1 MRAMDN
7 HAHPVARL
15 FDAKAPSWEN
25 KYTAQG
31 SLRFRIHVF
40 SALLAGHVRPGSSV
54 LDFGGGTGAIAG
66 ALSLEGFRM
75 TVCDLSAQMIAAGK
89 QLHSGQSI
97 DWRLLPQDWKRLPFA
112 DSSFAAI
119 IASSVFEYL
128 DGVENTLAECR
139 RVLEP
144 GGKLFFSV
152 PNPAH
157 PSRKFERW
165 LRPLAVLLLKIP
177 GVAALPK
184 IGNYLR
190 YLEVSR
196 ARFSRAQWQQKAALA
211 GFQPVPVH
219 LEPAHLAAN
228 QALMYLAFE
237 STVKL

>member
-1 MRAMDN
+1 MPENA
-7 HAHPVARL
+7 AQQAGLL
-15 FDAKAPSWEN
+15 FDAKAQSWES
-25 KYTAQG
+25 KYRPNGPLA
-31 SLRFRIHVF
+31 FRVKVF
-40 SALLAGHVRPGSSV
+40 AALLQGRVEPGAAV
-54 LDFGGGTGAIAG
+54 LDFGGGTGAIAS
-66 ALSLEGFRM
+66 ALSRRGLRM
-75 TVCDLSAQMIAAGK
+75 TVCDVSEQMIETGK
-89 QLHSGQSI
+89 QLHPEAAI
-97 DWRLLPQDWKRLPFA
+97 DWRPLPANWKRLPFA
-112 DSSFAAI
+112 DRSFAAI

-128 DGVENTLAECR
+128 NGVENVLAECR
-139 RVLEP
+139 RILQP

-177 GVAALPK
+177 GVARLPK

-196 ARFSRAQWQQKAALA
+196 ARFSQAQWRQKAARA
-211 GFQPVPVH
+211 GFRPVAVQ

-237 STVKL
+237 